1 VSVRRRAS
9 PPVRALALLWVL
21 LPAALAGSAAADQG
35 LVVDVDADA
44 RLEARIEQRLAWD
57 RDLAPY
63 ALEVEVNEGIA
74 RLSGVVSTPSEDHR
88 ARSMAEEVS
97 GVTGVVNALRVDSAL
112 VPLSDT
118 PGEHLDDATLRERV
132 RESLSG
138 DGQVESRALEVRV
151 ERGRVTLEGR
161 VGDVAQKARAEYIA
175 GSLYG
180 VQGVANAIEVA
191 PASRQEDFR

>member
-1 VSVRRRAS
+1 
-9 PPVRALALLWVL
+9 VL
-21 LPAALAGSAAADQG
+21 LLAALAGSAAADQG

-151 ERGRVTLEGR
+151 ERGRVTLAGR

-180 VQGVANAIEVA
+180 VQGVANAIEAA